1 MRKTLIVDKL
11 FSDAGWGWKF
21 LLIFRRLFSSRSDE
35 ISAEIIFFCTQ
46 SCLRSFVTLN
56 WTAWFSDD
64 FDCRLWPEVVNCLHN
79 FDVLNLRRFSS
90 CRGWLNLSNQKLLS
104 SQFVA
109 MLHSNRY
116 YDDERAIELQWVG
129 KSFYVKVK
137 VKVHRI
143 ESLLAYRESLFI
155 NRHPWTQSLSPK
167 IKLEKQSW
175 TMKSSSI
182 VFGNHRKARKEIFYL
197 GQRGGRG
204 WKDNRREHI
213 GAIIIT
219 IHTFDALIH
228 RPRLNKRWNVWRKL

>member
-1 MRKTLIVDKL
+1 MRKTLIVEKL

-35 ISAEIIFFCTQ
+35 ISAEMIFFCTQ

-56 WTAWFSDD
+56 WTALFSDD
-64 FDCRLWPEVVNCLHN
+64 IDCRLWPEVVNYLHN

-104 SQFVA
+104 SQFIA

-116 YDDERAIELQWVG
+116 YDDECAIELQWVG
-129 KSFYVKVK
+129 KSFYVK

-182 VFGNHRKARKEIFYL
+182 VFGNHRIKNRKF
-197 GQRGGRG
+197 GSAG
-204 WKDNRREHI
+204 WTGLE
-213 GAIIIT
+213 G
-219 IHTFDALIH
+219 
-228 RPRLNKRWNVWRKL
+228 